1 MKEAEEGRKRQTIGE
16 VGESVTTSVEKTP
29 APVPVTR
36 RHFLRWL
43 FGLSVT
49 ATAAGVLVPVIG
61 YLWPQ
66 ASESSEYIGP
76 IVVGN
81 VDDFPLNSGK
91 VVAVAGKPV
100 IIVHTPAGGLKAFS
114 AICTH
119 LGCIVFWNQERQVI
133 HSPCHDGLF
142 HPVTG
147 NVLSGP
153 PPRPLPPYELAVKDG
168 KVYVGRPLGPIYST

>member
-1 MKEAEEGRKRQTIGE
+1 M
-16 VGESVTTSVEKTP
+16 TTSFGQTP
-29 APVPVTR
+29 ASVPVTR
-36 RHFLRWL
+36 RHFVRSLL
-43 FGLSVT
+43 SLSVVTT
-49 ATAAGVLVPVIG
+49 AGGILVPIIG

-66 ASESSEYIGP
+66 ARESSQYIGP
-76 IVVGN
+76 TVVGN

-91 VVAVAGKPV
+91 VVAVADKPV
-100 IIVHTPAGGLKAFS
+100 IIVNTSAGGLKAFS
-114 AICTH
+114 AVCTH
-119 LGCIVFWNQERQVI
+119 LGCIVFWHPERQVI

-147 NVLSGP
+147 NVISGP